1 MPTESRLHG
10 PVAVITLSNP
20 PVNGLDL
27 ASRRAI
33 RDALNDA
40 QADAAV
46 TAVVLIGAGRMFCA
60 GADIREF
67 GTPQAMVEPNLH
79 TLIAAIESCTKPVVA
94 AIHGTCMGG
103 GLEMALGC
111 HWRIVAQGTTMALPE
126 VKLGLVPGAG
136 GTQRLPRVIGVPA
149 ALAMITSGAPMTSDA
164 LAALPGQRL
173 IDDTFDGEPLAAAL
187 AFVAGLSSSASQPP
201 VRLLPVPPAGAQEAV
216 AAARKA
222 LPAHAPAAQAAAAC
236 IACVERA
243 ASGVPIAEGLAFER
257 ATFLELL
264 ESPASR
270 ALRHAFFAER
280 AAGRIDDLAP
290 HVRPRP
296 LSRTAVVGAG
306 TMGRGIT
313 VSLLDAGLPVHL
325 LETDGAAL
333 GRGVAAIRAI
343 YDSRLRK
350 GRIDERAV
358 AERIARLA
366 PTLSYADL
374 AGVDLAIEAVFEE
387 MAVKQSV
394 LRRLDEVLKPGAI
407 LASNTSTLD
416 LDQLAAGTSRP
427 ADVVGLHFFSPAQ
440 VMRLLEVVR
449 GRATAP
455 DVLATALAL
464 ARTMG
469 KTAVVARVCDGFIG
483 NRMIGAYLQ
492 QAGFLLDEG
501 ASPRQVDA
509 VMERF
514 GFAMGPF
521 RMSDLAGN
529 DIGWAVRKRH
539 RIERPSVRYSA
550 TADRLCEQGRFGQKT
565 GAGWYDH
572 PSPTEAIES
581 PLVAA
586 MIEQCRRDAG
596 LTARVIAD
604 DEIEQRLVCAL
615 INEGARLLDE
625 GIAARAGDIDVVYLT
640 GYGFPRWRGGPMFH
654 ADEQG
659 LANVIAAMQRF
670 AALPHADA
678 AFWQPAAMLRRLAA
692 EGGRFT

>member
-10 PVAVITLSNP
+10 PVAVITLNNP

-27 ASRRAI
+27 ASRRAMLA
-33 RDALNDA
+33 ALNDA

-67 GTPQAMVEPNLH
+67 GTPQAMAAPNLH
-79 TLIAAIESCTKPVVA
+79 TLITAIESCTKPVVA

-103 GLEMALGC
+103 GLEVALGC
-111 HWRIVAQGTTMALPE
+111 HWRIVARGTAIALPE
-126 VKLGLVPGAG
+126 VKLGLLPGAG

-149 ALAMITSGAPMTSDA
+149 ALAMITSGRAMTSDE

-187 AFVAGLSSSASQPP
+187 AFVARLSPAAVRPSVSAM
-201 VRLLPVPPAGAQEAV
+201 PVPQVGAPAAIAEA
-216 AAARKA
+216 RQA
-222 LPAHAPAAQAAAAC
+222 LPADPRAAQAAAAC
-236 IACVERA
+236 IACVEKA

-257 ATFLELL
+257 SAFVELL
-264 ESPASR
+264 ASPASL

-280 AAGRIDDLAP
+280 AAGRIDDLPP
-290 HVRPRP
+290 HTRPRP
-296 LSRTAVVGAG
+296 LRHTAVVGAG

-313 VSLLDAGLPVHL
+313 VSLLDAGLPVRL
-325 LETDGAAL
+325 LETDAAAL
-333 GRGVAAIRAI
+333 DRGVAAIGAI
-343 YDSRLRK
+343 YEARLRK
-350 GRIDERAV
+350 GRIDPRGV
-358 AERIARLA
+358 AERIARLL

-374 AGVDLAIEAVFEE
+374 ADVDLAIEAVFEE
-387 MAVKQSV
+387 TAVKQSV

-427 ADVVGLHFFSPAQ
+427 TDVVGLHFFSPAQ

-501 ASPRQVDA
+501 ASPRRVDA
-509 VMERF
+509 VMEGF

-539 RIERPSVRYSA
+539 RIERPEIRYSA
-550 TADRLCEQGRFGQKT
+550 TADRLCELGRFGQKT
-565 GAGWYDH
+565 GAGWYDY
-572 PSPTEAIES
+572 PSQTEAIES
-581 PLVAA
+581 AVVAA
-586 MIEQCRRDAG
+586 MIEQCRRETG
-596 LTARVIAD
+596 LPTRSITSG
-604 DEIEQRLVCAL
+604 EIEQRLVYAL
-615 INEGARLLDE
+615 VNEGARLLE
-625 GIAARAGDIDVVYLT
+625 GGIASRASDIDVVYLT

-654 ADEQG
+654 ADERG
-659 LANVIAAMQRF
+659 LAEVIAAMQRF

-678 AFWQPAAMLRRLAA
+678 AFWQPAAMLQRLAG
-692 EGGRFT
+692 EGKRFT

>member
-10 PVAVITLSNP
+10 PVAVITLNNP

-27 ASRRAI
+27 ASRQAMLA
-33 RDALNDA
+33 ALNNA

-46 TAVVLIGAGRMFCA
+46 TALVVIGAGRMFSA

-67 GTPQAMVEPNLH
+67 GTPQTMAEPNLH

-94 AIHGTCMGG
+94 AVHGTCMGG
-103 GLEMALGC
+103 GLEVVLGC
-111 HWRIVAQGTTMALPE
+111 HWRIVARGTTLALPE

-149 ALAMITSGAPMTSDA
+149 ALAMIASGAPMTSDA

-173 IDDTFDGEPLAAAL
+173 IDDLFDGEPLDAAL
-187 AFVAGLSSSASQPP
+187 AFVARLSPSSSQPP
-201 VRLLPVPPAGAQEAV
+201 VRTLPVPQAGAQEAI

-222 LPAHAPAAQAAAAC
+222 LPADPRAAQAAAAC
-236 IACVERA
+236 IDCVEKA
-243 ASGVPIAEGLAFER
+243 ASGAPIAEGLAFER
-257 ATFLELL
+257 STFLELL
-264 ESPASR
+264 ASPASR
-270 ALRHAFFAER
+270 ALRHAFLAER
-280 AAGRIDDLAP
+280 AAGRVDDLP
-290 HVRPRP
+290 PRTQPRP
-296 LSRTAVVGAG
+296 VSRTAVVGAG

-313 VSLLDAGLPVHL
+313 VSLLDAGLPVRL
-325 LETDGAAL
+325 LETDAAAL
-333 GRGVAAIRAI
+333 DRGVAAIGAI
-343 YDSRLRK
+343 YDARLRK
-350 GRIDERAV
+350 GRIDPRSV

-374 AGVDLAIEAVFEE
+374 ADVDLGIEAVFEE
-387 MAVKQSV
+387 MAVKQLV

-416 LDQLAAGTSRP
+416 LDQLAAGTARP

-539 RIERPSVRYSA
+539 RIERPEIRHSA
-550 TADRLCEQGRFGQKT
+550 TADRLCELGRFGQKT

-572 PSPTEAIES
+572 PSQTEAIDS
-581 PLVAA
+581 PVVAA
-586 MIEQCRRDAG
+586 MIEQCRRSAG
-596 LTARVIAD
+596 LTARAIAD
-604 DEIEQRLVCAL
+604 EEIEQRLVYAL
-615 INEGARLLDE
+615 VNEGARLLEE
-625 GIAARAGDIDVVYLT
+625 GIAARASDIDVVYLT

-654 ADEQG
+654 AGEQG
-659 LANVIAAMQRF
+659 LAEAIAAMQRF

-678 AFWQPAAMLRRLAA
+678 AFWQPATLLQRLAA
-692 EGGRFT
+692 EGKRFT

>member
-1 MPTESRLHG
+1 MPAESRLHG
-10 PVAVITLSNP
+10 PVAVITLNNP

-27 ASRRAI
+27 ASRRAMLA
-33 RDALNDA
+33 ALNDA

-46 TAVVLIGAGRMFCA
+46 TAVVLTGAGRMFCA

-67 GTPQAMVEPNLH
+67 GTPQAMAEPNLH
-79 TLIAAIESCTKPVVA
+79 TLISAIESCTKPVVA

-103 GLEMALGC
+103 GLEVALGC
-111 HWRIVAQGTTMALPE
+111 HWRIVARGTAIALPE
-126 VKLGLVPGAG
+126 VKLGLLPGAG

-149 ALAMITSGAPMTSDA
+149 ALAMITSGRAMTSDE
-164 LAALPGQRL
+164 LAALPRQRL
-173 IDDTFDGEPLAAAL
+173 IDDTFDAEPLAAAL
-187 AFVAGLSSSASQPP
+187 AFAARLSP
-201 VRLLPVPPAGAQEAV
+201 
-216 AAARKA
+216 AAARPSVSAMPVPQAGAAAAIAEARQA
-222 LPAHAPAAQAAAAC
+222 LPADPRAAQAAAAC
-236 IACVERA
+236 IACVEKA

-257 ATFLELL
+257 SAFVELL
-264 ESPASR
+264 VSPASR

-280 AAGRIDDLAP
+280 AAGRIDDLPP
-290 HVRPRP
+290 HTRPRP
-296 LSRTAVVGAG
+296 LRQTAVVGAG

-313 VSLLDAGLPVHL
+313 VSLLDAGLPVRL
-325 LETDGAAL
+325 LETDAAAL
-333 GRGVAAIRAI
+333 DRGVAAIGAI
-343 YDSRLRK
+343 YDARLRK
-350 GRIDERAV
+350 GRIDPRGV
-358 AERIARLA
+358 AERIARLL
-366 PTLSYADL
+366 PTLAYADL
-374 AGVDLAIEAVFEE
+374 ADADLAIEAVFEE
-387 MAVKQSV
+387 RAVKQSV
-394 LRRLDEVLKPGAI
+394 LHRLDEVLKPGAI

-455 DVLATALAL
+455 DVLASALAL

-509 VMERF
+509 VMEGF

-539 RIERPSVRYSA
+539 RIERPEIRCSA
-550 TADRLCEQGRFGQKT
+550 TADSLCELGRFGQKT
-565 GAGWYDH
+565 GAGWYDY
-572 PSPTEAIES
+572 PSPSQAIES
-581 PLVAA
+581 PVVAE
-586 MIEQCRRDAG
+586 MIEQCRRESG
-596 LTARVIAD
+596 LPTRAIGS
-604 DEIEQRLVCAL
+604 DEIGQRLVYAL
-615 INEGARLLDE
+615 VNEGARLLEE
-625 GIAARAGDIDVVYLT
+625 GIASRASDIDVAYLN

-659 LANVIAAMQRF
+659 LAEVIAAMQRF
-670 AALPHADA
+670 AALPHADT
-678 AFWQPAAMLRRLAA
+678 AFWQPAALLQRLAA
-692 EGGRFT
+692 EGQRFT